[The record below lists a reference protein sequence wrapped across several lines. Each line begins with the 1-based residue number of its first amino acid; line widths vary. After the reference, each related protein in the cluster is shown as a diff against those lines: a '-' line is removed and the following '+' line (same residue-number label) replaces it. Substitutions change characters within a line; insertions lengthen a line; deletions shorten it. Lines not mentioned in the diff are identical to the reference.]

1 MRRMRW
7 IGRLRPTSL
16 RDSVGVSM
24 LLHLLVI
31 AAVSYSWWGWARQRP
46 RVGTVHG
53 SRRVLLYL
61 PGKPAISA
69 PETKKFVQARRP
81 ATKGAS
87 LRTITE
93 EPSTASTTSPI
104 TLHPDGATGNDAQG
118 TDTASIMLITGFPT
132 QAPDM
137 SHLPAGASGD
147 LVVEVLIDSNGRVQN
162 ARAKKGVGNGVDEM
176 VIATVEHW
184 LFHPVIKDGRPVMSE
199 QELHFHYAR
208 GCDPAFGWGCFELAP

>member
-7 IGRLRPTSL
+7 IGRLRPASL

-31 AAVSYSWWGWARQRP
+31 AAVSYGWWGWFRQRP

-69 PETKKFVQARRP
+69 PETKKFVQARKP

-87 LRTITE
+87 LHLITE
-93 EPSTASTTSPI
+93 DPSTASTTSPI
-104 TLHPDGATGNDAQG
+104 TLHPDGT
-118 TDTASIMLITGFPT
+118 T
-132 QAPDM
+132 
-137 SHLPAGASGD
+137 
-147 LVVEVLIDSNGRVQN
+147 
-162 ARAKKGVGNGVDEM
+162 
-176 VIATVEHW
+176 
-184 LFHPVIKDGRPVMSE
+184 
-199 QELHFHYAR
+199 
-208 GCDPAFGWGCFELAP
+208 